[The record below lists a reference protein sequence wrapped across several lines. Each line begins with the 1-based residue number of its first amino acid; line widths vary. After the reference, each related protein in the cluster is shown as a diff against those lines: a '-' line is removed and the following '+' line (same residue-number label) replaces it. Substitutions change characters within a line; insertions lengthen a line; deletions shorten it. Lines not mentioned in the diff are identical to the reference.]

1 MRNKLGVDIFCD
13 PSSPILFP
21 LYKYFIRRIILCRHH
36 LGSFLE
42 NIHKEESKGIVPE
55 TPSIAFM
62 KEAFQCS
69 Y

>member
-36 LGSFLE
+36 LGLFLE
-42 NIHKEESKGIVPE
+42 YIRKEESKGIDPE
-55 TPSIAFM
+55 TPPIAIM
-62 KEAFQCS
+62 
-69 Y
+69 